1 MNDVTLSVAALFG
14 VSAQADAIDPRK
26 YGETPLYAIQA
37 LWLFALSVVVAGV
50 WTSVDRRSAREV
62 AATKWI
68 RLLLRLG
75 LAAQML
81 EYGMTKI
88 FPTQFPSPS
97 LSTLVTP
104 IGDLSMNGLLWASIG
119 AAPGYG
125 VFTGFAELLAGVL
138 LFVPRTALAGAL
150 VCLAD
155 LAQVLALNLSYDI
168 GLKLTTIHLI
178 AITLFLLAPDARRLW
193 SLFVM
198 GRAGPAS
205 TTSAL
210 FKDVTANRTAVW
222 TQAAIGVGLIATFA
236 YINLGFLKTVGQAS
250 PRSALYGIWNVESL
264 AVNGEAGPPEL
275 NDYDRRW
282 RRAIFDT
289 PDVMTFQ
296 RTDDSFA
303 RYGAVLGESS
313 RTLVLT
319 KGDSRDWKA
328 TFTFTRVDDDRLIL
342 EGAMDGHDIR
352 AELQRV
358 AFDTLPLLNS
368 TFRWVRPVSP

>member
-1 MNDVTLSVAALFG
+1 MNWVRLF
-14 VSAQADAIDPRK
+14 
-26 YGETPLYAIQA
+26 
-37 LWLFALSVVVAGV
+37 
-50 WTSVDRRSAREV
+50 
-62 AATKWI
+62 
-68 RLLLRLG
+68 LRLG

-81 EYGMTKI
+81 EYGMTKV
-88 FPTQFPSPS
+88 FPTQFPAPS
-97 LSTLVTP
+97 LNTLVTP

-138 LFVPRTALAGAL
+138 LLFPRTAMAGAL

-178 AITLFLLAPDARRLW
+178 AIALFLLAPDARRLW
-193 SLFVM
+193 SFFIL
-198 GRAGPAS
+198 GHAAPAS
-205 TTSAL
+205 TNPAL
-210 FKDVTANRTAVW
+210 LKNWVQAV
-222 TQAAIGVGLIATFA
+222 IGAGLIATLA
-236 YINLGFLKTVGQAS
+236 YINLGFLNSVGQAS

-264 AVNGEAGPPEL
+264 SINGGTGPPEL

-289 PDVMTFQ
+289 PDAMVFQ

-303 RYGAVLGESS
+303 RYGAVLGETS
-313 RTLVLT
+313 RSLVLT

-328 TFTFTRVDDDRLIL
+328 TFTFTRVDDDRLVL

-352 AELQRV
+352 VELQRV

-368 TFRWVRPVSP
+368 TFRWVRPVSQ